1 MRLGLLGGSFNP
13 VHNGHLAIARQT
25 REALGLDQILFIPTS
40 HPPHKPN
47 GSLAPAQ
54 DRYEMVRL
62 AIASDPSLAISD
74 VEIRR
79 PGKSYSI
86 DTIRLLQQEYGAQT
100 QLFFLIGLD
109 AFLDFP
115 SWREPLTLLELCP
128 FVVLSRPGLSF
139 RSLSTVALLP
149 PIPYP
154 SLADLDAGRIS
165 RTRSAARKATPD
177 LSQTTALRGLR
188 IGHSLS
194 NPPRAP
200 GGKSVAALSGI
211 LYTSTSSLP
220 RGARS
225 HEQLGLRPSPLLGSC
240 SIRRPPMLSSSR
252 LRR

>member
-25 REALGLDQILFIPTS
+25 REALGLDRILFIPTS

-47 GSLAPAQ
+47 GSLAPVT

-62 AIASDPSLAISD
+62 AIASDPTLAISN

-86 DTIRLLQQEYGAQT
+86 DTIRLLQQEYGPQT
-100 QLFFLIGLD
+100 ELFFLIGID

-115 SWREPLTLLELCP
+115 SWRDPQTLLTLCW

-165 RTRSAARKATPD
+165 RIDAP
-177 LSQTTALRGLR
+177 LGEQGL
-188 IGHSLS
+188 ICL
-194 NPPRAP
+194 
-200 GGKSVAALSGI
+200 K
-211 LYTSTSSLP
+211 LP
-220 RGARS
+220 
-225 HEQLGLRPSPLLGSC
+225 PSPVSASDIRSQIRQGLPVANLL
-240 SIRRPPMLSSSR
+240 PPLVESYILHHHLYQEDRNRTNS
-252 LRR
+252 

>member
-1 MRLGLLGGSFNP
+1 MMSPNSESQPSAPGTQHSGLLRLGLLGGSFNP
-13 VHNGHLAIARQT
+13 VHNGHLTIARQT
-25 REALGLDQILFIPTS
+25 REALGLDQILFVPTS
-40 HPPHKPN
+40 LPPHKPN

-54 DRYEMVRL
+54 NRYEMVRL

-86 DTIRLLQQEYGAQT
+86 DTIRLLQQEYGAKT

-115 SWREPLTLLELCP
+115 SWRDPLTLLKLCS

-154 SLADLDAGRIS
+154 SLADLDAERIS
-165 RTRSAARKATPD
+165 RIEAQIGTQNLICLKLLPSAVSASDIRSRIR
-177 LSQTTALRGLR
+177 QGLPVAN
-188 IGHSLS
+188 LL
-194 NPPRAP
+194 PPLVE
-200 GGKSVAALSGI
+200 SYI
-211 LYTSTSSLP
+211 LHHHLYQEDRNRTNS
-220 RGARS
+220 
-225 HEQLGLRPSPLLGSC
+225 
-240 SIRRPPMLSSSR
+240 
-252 LRR
+252 

>member
-1 MRLGLLGGSFNP
+1 MNLGLLGGSFNP
-13 VHNGHLAIARQT
+13 VHNGHLAIAHQT

-47 GSLAPAQ
+47 ASLAPAR

-62 AIASDPSLAISD
+62 AIASDPSFAISD

-86 DTIRLLQQEYGAQT
+86 DTIRLLQKEYGAQT

-115 SWREPLTLLELCP
+115 SWRDPLALLELCQ

-139 RSLSTVALLP
+139 RSLSTVPLLP

-165 RTRSAARKATPD
+165 RIEAPLGKQRLTCLKLPPCPVTASDIRS
-177 LSQTTALRGLR
+177 R
-188 IGHSLS
+188 IRQGFTVANLL
-194 NPPRAP
+194 PPL
-200 GGKSVAALSGI
+200 V
-211 LYTSTSSLP
+211 
-220 RGARS
+220 
-225 HEQLGLRPSPLLGSC
+225 
-240 SIRRPPMLSSSR
+240 
-252 LRR
+252 

>member
-1 MRLGLLGGSFNP
+1 MPPDSESQPSSPSTQHSILRLGLLGGSFNP

-25 REALGLDQILFIPTS
+25 REALGLDQVLFIPTS

-47 GSLAPAQ
+47 NSLAPAQ
-54 DRYEMVRL
+54 NRYEMVHM
-62 AIASDPSLAISD
+62 AIASDPTFAISD

-79 PGKSYSI
+79 PGKSYTI
-86 DTIRLLQQEYGAQT
+86 DTVRLLQQEYGPQT

-115 SWREPLTLLELCP
+115 SWRDPQTLLTLCR

-165 RTRSAARKATPD
+165 RIEAPLGEQGLICLKLPPYPVSASDIRSRIRQGLPAANQ
-177 LSQTTALRGLR
+177 L
-188 IGHSLS
+188 
-194 NPPRAP
+194 PPLVE
-200 GGKSVAALSGI
+200 SYI
-211 LYTSTSSLP
+211 LQHHLYQEDRNRTNS
-220 RGARS
+220 
-225 HEQLGLRPSPLLGSC
+225 
-240 SIRRPPMLSSSR
+240 
-252 LRR
+252 

>member
-1 MRLGLLGGSFNP
+1 MKLGLLGGSFNP
-13 VHNGHLAIARQT
+13 VHNGHLSIARQT
-25 REALGLDQILFIPTS
+25 REALGLGQILFIPTS
-40 HPPHKPN
+40 HPPHKQN
-47 GSLAPAQ
+47 ASLAPAQ

-86 DTIRLLQQEYGAQT
+86 DTIRLLQQEYGAHT

-149 PIPYP
+149 PISQS
-154 SLADLDAGRIS
+154 SLTDLDAGRIS
-165 RTRSAARKATPD
+165 QLEVPLRKQRLTCLRLPPCAVSASDIRSRIR
-177 LSQTTALRGLR
+177 RGL
-188 IGHSLS
+188 
-194 NPPRAP
+194 
-200 GGKSVAALSGI
+200 SVANLLPPLVESYI
-211 LYTSTSSLP
+211 LQHHLYQEDRDRTNS
-220 RGARS
+220 
-225 HEQLGLRPSPLLGSC
+225 
-240 SIRRPPMLSSSR
+240 
-252 LRR
+252 

>member
-1 MRLGLLGGSFNP
+1 MIDPDSKPSAPSTQHPAPGMRLGLLGGSFNP

-25 REALGLDQILFIPTS
+25 REALGLNQILFIPTS

-79 PGKSYSI
+79 PGKSYTI

-109 AFLDFP
+109 AFMDFP
-115 SWREPLTLLELCP
+115 SWRDPLTLLTLCS

-154 SLADLDAGRIS
+154 SLADLDTGRIS
-165 RTRSAARKATPD
+165 RIEA
-177 LSQTTALRGLR
+177 
-188 IGHSLS
+188 
-194 NPPRAP
+194 
-200 GGKSVAALSGI
+200 
-211 LYTSTSSLP
+211 
-220 RGARS
+220 
-225 HEQLGLRPSPLLGSC
+225 QLGAQQLICLKLPPCPTSASDVRSRVRQGLPVANLLPPLVESYILRHHLYHEERNRTNS
-240 SIRRPPMLSSSR
+240 
-252 LRR
+252 

>member
-13 VHNGHLAIARQT
+13 IHNGHLGIARQT
-25 REALGLDQILFIPTS
+25 RDALGLDRILFVPTS
-40 HPPHKPN
+40 QPPHKHN

-62 AIASDPSLAISD
+62 AIASDPTLAISD

-86 DTIRLLQQEYGAQT
+86 DTVRLLQQEYGVQT

-115 SWREPLTLLELCP
+115 SWRDPQALLELCQ

-139 RSLSTVALLP
+139 RSLSTIRLLP

-165 RTRSAARKATPD
+165 RIDAPLGTQGLICLKLPPCPISASDIRARIR
-177 LSQTTALRGLR
+177 QGLPVAN
-188 IGHSLS
+188 LL
-194 NPPRAP
+194 PP
-200 GGKSVAALSGI
+200 SVESYI
-211 LYTSTSSLP
+211 LQHHFYQEDRDRTNS
-220 RGARS
+220 
-225 HEQLGLRPSPLLGSC
+225 
-240 SIRRPPMLSSSR
+240 
-252 LRR
+252 

>member
-13 VHNGHLAIARQT
+13 LHNGHLAIARQT
-25 REALGLDQILFIPTS
+25 REALGFDQILFIPTS

-86 DTIRLLQQEYGAQT
+86 DTVRLLQEEYGAQT

-115 SWREPLTLLELCP
+115 SWRDPQTLLKLCS

-149 PIPYP
+149 PVPYP

-165 RTRSAARKATPD
+165 RIEAQIGTQRLICLKLPPCVVSASDIRSRIR
-177 LSQTTALRGLR
+177 QGLPVA
-188 IGHSLS
+188 SLL
-194 NPPRAP
+194 PPLVE
-200 GGKSVAALSGI
+200 SYI
-211 LYTSTSSLP
+211 LQHHLY
-220 RGARS
+220 
-225 HEQLGLRPSPLLGSC
+225 
-240 SIRRPPMLSSSR
+240 
-252 LRR
+252 

>member
-13 VHNGHLAIARQT
+13 VHNGHLTIARQA
-25 REALGLDQILFIPTS
+25 REALGLDRILFVPTS
-40 HPPHKPN
+40 HPPHKPT
-47 GSLAPAQ
+47 GSLAPSQ

-100 QLFFLIGLD
+100 KLFFLIGLD

-115 SWREPLTLLELCP
+115 SWRDPLTLLKLCS

-165 RTRSAARKATPD
+165 RIEAQIGTQNLICLKLLPSAVSASDIRSRIR
-177 LSQTTALRGLR
+177 QGLAVAN
-188 IGHSLS
+188 LL
-194 NPPRAP
+194 PPLVE
-200 GGKSVAALSGI
+200 SYI
-211 LYTSTSSLP
+211 LQHHLY
-220 RGARS
+220 
-225 HEQLGLRPSPLLGSC
+225 
-240 SIRRPPMLSSSR
+240 
-252 LRR
+252 

>member
-13 VHNGHLAIARQT
+13 VHNGHLTIARQA

-40 HPPHKPN
+40 YPPHKPN
-47 GSLAPAQ
+47 GILAPAK
-54 DRYEMVRL
+54 DRHEMVRL
-62 AIASDPSLAISD
+62 AITSDPSLAISD

-86 DTIRLLQQEYGAQT
+86 DTIRLLRQEYGAQT
-100 QLFFLIGLD
+100 QLFFLIGFD

-165 RTRSAARKATPD
+165 RLEAPIGKQRLICLKLPPCAISASDIRSRVR
-177 LSQTTALRGLR
+177 QGL
-188 IGHSLS
+188 
-194 NPPRAP
+194 P
-200 GGKSVAALSGI
+200 VANL
-211 LYTSTSSLP
+211 LP
-220 RGARS
+220 
-225 HEQLGLRPSPLLGSC
+225 PLLESYILQHYLYQEERDRTN
-240 SIRRPPMLSSSR
+240 S
-252 LRR
+252 

>member
-1 MRLGLLGGSFNP
+1 MSPDSDSQPSIPSIQHSGPLRLGLLGGSFNP

-25 REALGLDQILFIPTS
+25 RESLGLDQILFIPTS

-47 GSLAPAQ
+47 SSLAPAQ

-62 AIASDPSLAISD
+62 AIASDPSLALSD
-74 VEIRR
+74 VELRR

-86 DTIRLLQQEYGAQT
+86 DTIRLLQQEYGPQT

-115 SWREPLTLLELCP
+115 SWRDPQTLLTLCQ

-139 RSLSTVALLP
+139 RSLSSVALLP

-165 RTRSAARKATPD
+165 RIEALIGTQRLICLKLPPCAVSASDVRARIR
-177 LSQTTALRGLR
+177 QGLPAAN
-188 IGHSLS
+188 LL
-194 NPPRAP
+194 PPLVE
-200 GGKSVAALSGI
+200 SYI
-211 LYTSTSSLP
+211 LQHHLYQEDPNRTNS
-220 RGARS
+220 
-225 HEQLGLRPSPLLGSC
+225 
-240 SIRRPPMLSSSR
+240 
-252 LRR
+252 

>member
-1 MRLGLLGGSFNP
+1 MKLGLLGGSFNP
-13 VHNGHLAIARQT
+13 MHDGHLAIARQT
-25 REALGLDQILFIPTS
+25 REALELDQILYIPTS

-62 AIASDPSLAISD
+62 AIASDPAFAISD

-86 DTIRLLQQEYGAQT
+86 DTIRQLQQEYGPHT

-115 SWREPLTLLELCP
+115 SWRGPRTLLELCS

-139 RSLSTVALLP
+139 RSLSTVPLLP

-154 SLADLDAGRIS
+154 SLADLDAGRIFRIEAQIGGQRLICLKQPPCPIS
-165 RTRSAARKATPD
+165 ASDIRARIRQGLPVANLLPPLVESYILRHHLYQEECNRTNS
-177 LSQTTALRGLR
+177 
-188 IGHSLS
+188 
-194 NPPRAP
+194 
-200 GGKSVAALSGI
+200 
-211 LYTSTSSLP
+211 
-220 RGARS
+220 
-225 HEQLGLRPSPLLGSC
+225 
-240 SIRRPPMLSSSR
+240 
-252 LRR
+252 

>member
-1 MRLGLLGGSFNP
+1 MRLGLLGGSFDP
-13 VHNGHLAIARQT
+13 VHNCHLAIAHQT

-47 GSLAPAQ
+47 GSLAPAH

-86 DTIRLLQQEYGAQT
+86 DTIRLLQQEYGVQT

-115 SWREPLTLLELCP
+115 SWRDPLTLLQLCS

-139 RSLSTVALLP
+139 RSFSTVSLLP
-149 PIPYP
+149 PIPSS

-165 RTRSAARKATPD
+165 RIEVPLGKQRLTCLRLPPCTVSASVIRVRIRQGLPVANLLPP
-177 LSQTTALRGLR
+177 LVESYILR
-188 IGHSLS
+188 HH
-194 NPPRAP
+194 
-200 GGKSVAALSGI
+200 
-211 LYTSTSSLP
+211 LYQEERDRTNS
-220 RGARS
+220 
-225 HEQLGLRPSPLLGSC
+225 
-240 SIRRPPMLSSSR
+240 
-252 LRR
+252 